1 MAEENETENEANP
14 MAALVQHALDQDYN
28 NANIY
33 LDFQRED
40 LFWALV
46 AYNVESSEME
56 SKMPRMP

>member
-1 MAEENETENEANP
+1 MGEKLLLHQVAK
-14 MAALVQHALDQDYN
+14 DYN